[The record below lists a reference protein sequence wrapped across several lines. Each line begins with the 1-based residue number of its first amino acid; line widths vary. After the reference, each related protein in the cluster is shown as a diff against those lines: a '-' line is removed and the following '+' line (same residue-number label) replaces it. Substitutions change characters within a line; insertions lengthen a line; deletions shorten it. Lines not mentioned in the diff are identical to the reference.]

1 MPGRF
6 STGTVLP
13 SDWNLQD
20 IIPGGANDPVF
31 SRAVTLD
38 DVLRMEWDYFESL
51 VAAIWQKK
59 GFRTV
64 YRTPR
69 QDEGVDVVAFTGNSG
84 DIIQCKSSATED
96 AALDSQGVKDV
107 VSGEAEYR
115 LRHPGVNFSKWVAT
129 NQYFNETAVGRAH
142 KNRVTLVNQK
152 DIESL
157 LRRHPVTHGDVQR
170 FLLAYWDEV
179 HSVRDKNSV

>member
-1 MPGRF
+1 
-6 STGTVLP
+6 
-13 SDWNLQD
+13 
-20 IIPGGANDPVF
+20 
-31 SRAVTLD
+31 
-38 DVLRMEWDYFESL
+38 MEWDYFEAL

-84 DIIQCKSSATED
+84 DLIQCKSSATED

-129 NQYFNETAVGRAH
+129 NQYFNETATSRAH
-142 KNRVTLVNQK
+142 KNRVTIVDRK

-170 FLLAYWDEV
+170 FLVAYEAYSTRDTG
-179 HSVRDKNSV
+179 SV